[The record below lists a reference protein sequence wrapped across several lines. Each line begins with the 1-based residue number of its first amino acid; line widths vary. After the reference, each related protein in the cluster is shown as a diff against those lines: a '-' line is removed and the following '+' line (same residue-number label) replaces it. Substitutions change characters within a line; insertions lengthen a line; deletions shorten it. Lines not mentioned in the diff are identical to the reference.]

1 MSRFMDFLVR
11 WGEATFESSRETY
24 INRFNLQGF
33 QIEDK
38 TPLTSNKSD
47 KTED

>member
-1 MSRFMDFLVR
+1 MSRFIDFLVR

-24 INRFNLQGF
+24 ISRFNLESF

-38 TPLTSNKSD
+38 SQPTSNKSN
-47 KTED
+47 KTRD